1 MDVVVANDAE
11 FLLRDLALQQALV
24 QNTVLEDVLSGPQL
38 VDLVVLR
45 LVELRGLDSLGLLDM
60 LIVQVGRV
68 ALVLFT
74 VAVVLD

>member
-11 FLLRDLALQQALV
+11 FLLRDLTLQQALV